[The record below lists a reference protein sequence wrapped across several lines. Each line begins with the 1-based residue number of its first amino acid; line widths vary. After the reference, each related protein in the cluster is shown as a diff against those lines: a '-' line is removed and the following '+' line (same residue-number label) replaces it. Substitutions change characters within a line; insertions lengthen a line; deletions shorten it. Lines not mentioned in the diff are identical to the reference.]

1 MSSATA
7 KSHNFLEMTDI
18 RKSFGSVSVLKRVH
32 FHLRQGEVHALMGGN
47 GAGKS
52 TLMKILT
59 GVYQKDAGTVLID
72 GQPVD
77 LHDTAA
83 AERAGIA
90 MIFQEFSLVPTL
102 TVAQNIWLK
111 REPRIAGTPFIN
123 NAEMVRQSR
132 LLLSE
137 LGVDIDPETLVGNLS
152 VGLMQIVE
160 IAKALS
166 KKARILVMD
175 EPTSSLSE
183 AETEALFDLVAK
195 LRATGITIVYISHR
209 MAEILTICDR
219 VTVMRDGETV
229 MTEACAGLTVEQIV
243 EAMLGAGN
251 AASFEWHDRGDRSAA
266 APILTVKNLR
276 LASRINDVSF
286 DIRPGEIVGLA
297 GLMGSG
303 RTEIAETIFGRR
315 TPLSGEIVFDGKP
328 VRGQADAIDR
338 GISLVPEDRRKM
350 GLVLEHSVRDNI
362 LLPNLARFTRQFF
375 VRDAEGLETVNRTI
389 RELSIKTDG
398 PDKLARLLS
407 GGNQQKIVLGKWLA
421 HGPRLLILDEPTI
434 GVDIGAKSEIVD
446 TVRRMADAGMA
457 VLVISS
463 ELEELMAISDRILVL
478 HGGRISQ
485 ELNRRNVA
493 SEEELHHAIQGHR
506 ARQTGA
512 NHA

>member
-1 MSSATA
+1 MSS
-7 KSHNFLEMTDI
+7 HDFLEMTDI
-18 RKSFGSVSVLKRVH
+18 RKSFGSIPVLKRVH
-32 FHLRQGEVHALMGGN
+32 FHLKRGEVHALMGGN

-59 GVYQKDAGTVLID
+59 GVYTRDSGTVMID
-72 GQPVD
+72 GKPVD
-77 LHDTAA
+77 VTDTAA

-90 MIFQEFSLVPTL
+90 MIFQEFSLIPTL

-132 LLLSE
+132 LLLQE

-166 KKARILVMD
+166 KNARILVMD

-183 AETEALFDLVAK
+183 QETEALFELVAQ
-195 LRATGITIVYISHR
+195 LRASGITIVYISHR

-229 MTEACAGLTVEQIV
+229 MTANCEGLTVEQIV
-243 EAMLGAGN
+243 EAMLGVGN
-251 AASFEWHDRGDRSAA
+251 AASFEWHDRGDRDG
-266 APILTVKNLR
+266 APILSVRNLA
-276 LASRINDVSF
+276 LAARITDVSF

-315 TPLSGEIVFDGKP
+315 APVSGEVIFDGAP

-338 GISLVPEDRRKM
+338 GIALVPEDRRKM

-362 LLPNLARFTRQFF
+362 LLPNLARFTRHFF
-375 VRDAEGLETVNRTI
+375 VRDAAGLQTVNRTI
-389 RELSIKTDG
+389 RDLSIKTDG

-421 HGPRLLILDEPTI
+421 RTPRLLILDEPTI

-478 HGGRISQ
+478 HGGRIAQ

-506 ARQTGA
+506 AQQTDA
-512 NHA
+512 VHA

>member
-1 MSSATA
+1 MTVADV
-7 KSHNFLEMTDI
+7 LQMTDI
-18 RKSFGSVSVLKRVH
+18 RKSFASIPVLKRVS
-32 FHLRQGEVHALMGGN
+32 FSLRCGEVHALMGGN

-59 GVYQKDAGTVLID
+59 GVYTKDGGTILID

-77 LHDTAA
+77 LHDTTA

-90 MIFQEFSLVPTL
+90 MIFQEFSLIPTL

-111 REPRIAGTPFIN
+111 REPRIAGTFIN
-123 NAEMVRQSR
+123 NTEMVRRSR
-132 LLLSE
+132 ELLHE
-137 LGVDIDPETLVGNLS
+137 LGVDIDPETPVGSLS
-152 VGLMQIVE
+152 VGYMQIVE

-183 AETEALFDLVAK
+183 AETEALFELVAK
-195 LRATGITIVYISHR
+195 LKASGISIVYISHR

-219 VTVMRDGETV
+219 VTVMRDGEAV
-229 MTEACAGLTVEQIV
+229 MTESCAGLTVDRIV

-251 AASFEWHDRGDRSAA
+251 TASFAWHDRGPRPEAP
-266 APILTVKNLR
+266 PILTVRNLR
-276 LASRINDVSF
+276 LPSRVQDVSF

-315 TPLSGEIVFDGKP
+315 APVSGEITFDGKP
-328 VRGQADAIDR
+328 VRNQADAIDR
-338 GISLVPEDRRKM
+338 GIALVPEDRRKM
-350 GLVLEHSVRDNI
+350 GLVLDHSVRDNV
-362 LLPNLARFTRQFF
+362 LLPNLARFTRAFMVQ
-375 VRDAEGLETVNRTI
+375 DAEALKTVTRTI
-389 RELSIKTDG
+389 RDLSIKTDG

-421 HGPRLLILDEPTI
+421 RDPRLLILDEPTI
-434 GVDIGAKSEIVD
+434 GVDIGAKSEIVE
-446 TVRRMADAGMA
+446 TVRAMADKGMA

-478 HGGRISQ
+478 HGGRIVQ
-485 ELNRRNVA
+485 DMNRRDLG
-493 SEEELHHAIQGHR
+493 SEEELHHAIQGHHIEPSDHV
-506 ARQTGA
+506 AA
-512 NHA
+512 

>member
-1 MSSATA
+1 MAR
-7 KSHNFLEMTDI
+7 HDFLEMTDI
-18 RKSFGSVSVLKRVH
+18 RKSFGSIPVLKRVQ
-32 FHLRQGEVHALMGGN
+32 FHLKRGEVHALMGGN

-59 GVYQKDAGTVLID
+59 GVYTKDSGTIQID
-72 GQPVD
+72 GQPVE
-77 LHDTAA
+77 LHDTTA

-90 MIFQEFSLVPTL
+90 MIFQEFSLIPTL
-102 TVAQNIWLK
+102 TVAQNIWLH
-111 REPRIAGTPFIN
+111 REPRYAGTPFIN

-132 LLLSE
+132 LLLNE
-137 LGVDIDPETLVGNLS
+137 LGVEIDPETLVGSLS
-152 VGLMQIVE
+152 VGLCQIVE

-166 KKARILVMD
+166 KNARILVMD

-183 AETEALFDLVAK
+183 QETEALFDLVRK
-195 LRATGITIVYISHR
+195 LKASGITIVYISHR

-229 MTEACAGLTVEQIV
+229 MTEDCAGLTVEQIV
-243 EAMLGAGN
+243 DAMLGAGN
-251 AASFEWHDRGDRSAA
+251 AASFEWHDRGDRPAS
-266 APILTVKNLR
+266 APILSVRGLR
-276 LASRINDVSF
+276 LESRVHDVSF
-286 DIRPGEIVGLA
+286 DVLPGEIVGLA

-315 TPLSGEIVFDGKP
+315 APVSGEVIFDGAP
-328 VRGQADAIDR
+328 VRNQADAIDR
-338 GISLVPEDRRKM
+338 GIALVPEDRRKM
-350 GLVLEHSVRDNI
+350 GLVLDHSVRDNI
-362 LLPNLARFTRQFF
+362 LLPNLARFTRHFF
-375 VRDAEGLETVNRTI
+375 VRDAEALKTVTRTI
-389 RELSIKTDG
+389 RDLSIKTDG

-421 HGPRLLILDEPTI
+421 RDPRLLILDEPTI
-434 GVDIGAKSEIVD
+434 GVDIGAKSEIVE

-478 HGGRISQ
+478 HGGRIAQ
-485 ELNRRNVA
+485 EMNRRNLA

-506 ARQTGA
+506 IPSAA
-512 NHA
+512 VHA

>member
-1 MSSATA
+1 MSSPD
-7 KSHNFLEMTDI
+7 LLQMTDI
-18 RKSFGSVSVLKRVH
+18 RKSFGSIPVLKRVS
-32 FHLRQGEVHALMGGN
+32 FSLRRGEVHALMGGN

-59 GVYQKDAGTVLID
+59 GVYSKDAGTIAIE
-72 GQPVD
+72 GAPVE
-77 LHDTAA
+77 LPDTAA

-111 REPRIAGTPFIN
+111 REPRLPGTPFIN
-123 NAEMVRQSR
+123 NVEMVRRSR
-132 LLLSE
+132 GLLRQ
-137 LGVDIDPETLVGNLS
+137 LGVDIDPETPVGALS
-152 VGLMQIVE
+152 VGYMQIVE

-166 KKARILVMD
+166 KNARILVMD

-183 AETEALFDLVAK
+183 AETEALFGLVAK
-195 LRATGITIVYISHR
+195 LKAGGISIVYISHR

-219 VTVMRDGETV
+219 VTVMRDGEAV
-229 MTEACAGLTVEQIV
+229 MTEPCAGLTVDHIV

-251 AASFEWHDRGDRSAA
+251 TASFEWHDRGERPA
-266 APILTVKNLR
+266 APAVLQVRNLR
-276 LASRINDVSF
+276 LAKRIADVSF
-286 DIRPGEIVGLA
+286 EIRPGEIVGLA

-315 TPLSGEIVFDGKP
+315 MPVSGEVLFDGQP
-328 VRGQADAIDR
+328 VRGQADAIAR
-338 GISLVPEDRRKM
+338 GIALVPEDRRKM
-350 GLVLEHSVRDNI
+350 GLVLDHSVRDNV
-362 LLPNLARFTRQFF
+362 LLPNLAQFTRHFLVQ
-375 VRDAEGLETVNRTI
+375 DGEALKTVTRTI
-389 RELSIKTDG
+389 RALSIKTDG

-421 HGPRLLILDEPTI
+421 RDPRLLILDEPTI
-434 GVDIGAKSEIVD
+434 GVDIGAKSEIVE
-446 TVRRMADAGMA
+446 TVRAMADRGMA

-478 HGGRISQ
+478 HGGRITQ
-485 ELNRRNVA
+485 EMNRRNVA

-506 ARQTGA
+506 IEPSDHVAA
-512 NHA
+512 